1 MRSTVFPFSLIL
13 KSTLKSLGLIFI
25 YSNYYRY
32 SVSISLTVEPLSVLS
47 VRNENQ
53 SLDVVLLFF
62 IYFCFQIF
70 YNTYKEFLV
79 YLIVRLIWQ

>member
-1 MRSTVFPFSLIL
+1 MRSTVFPSSLIL

-25 YSNYYRY
+25 HLNYYRY

-70 YNTYKEFLV
+70 YKTYKKFLV

>member
-13 KSTLKSLGLIFI
+13 KLTLKSLGLIFTFL
-25 YSNYYRY
+25 NYYRY
-32 SVSISLTVEPLSVLS
+32 SVSISLTVEPLPVLS

-70 YNTYKEFLV
+70 YTTYKEFLV

>member
-1 MRSTVFPFSLIL
+1 MRSTVFPFSLVL

-25 YSNYYRY
+25 YLNYYRY
-32 SVSISLTVEPLSVLS
+32 RVSISLTVEPLCELS

-70 YNTYKEFLV
+70 YKTYKEFLV